1 MRASEK
7 GFIVAEIFRN
17 FPEGAQSPSKKDT
30 YANVRRGA
38 L

>member
-7 GFIVAEIFRN
+7 GFTLAEIFIN
-17 FPEGAQSPSKKDT
+17 FPGGAQSLSKKDT
-30 YANVRRGA
+30 YANVRRGV